1 MMERERGKIGTP
13 EDSQMF
19 FFIKERSPQGSRV
32 VMLIVTLIFVALT
45 PFSQAWAWT
54 KLNSGLEQIRKIE
67 LSDLN
72 VTQW

>member
-45 PFSQAWAWT
+45 PFSQA
-54 KLNSGLEQIRKIE
+54 
-67 LSDLN
+67 
-72 VTQW
+72 